1 MTAPTA
7 DRELDLDDLDRQRQ
21 RQANDPAK
29 PPAGAST
36 GRTYNL
42 GAVRPFVKRAA
53 EEIGNRFAIT
63 TIGGWRA
70 SAVDPMG
77 HPAGLAIDVM
87 CSGSTLD
94 AVRQYAVVNR
104 SRLGVK
110 YVLAKQ
116 REYSQEAGW
125 DTGKQ
130 MEDRGSPTD
139 NHMDHAHIS
148 FRLMGGSGAGSD
160 LIDEGNTPPGT
171 PSMGDRIDSVLP
183 DWLPGVNE
191 LLMKALGVSL
201 AAGLLVIGAKQ
212 AVTKGA

>member
-1 MTAPTA
+1 VTAPTA
-7 DRELDLDDLDRQRQ
+7 DRELDVDDLRRQ
-21 RQANDPAK
+21 QARARNDPST
-29 PPAGAST
+29 PPAGATT

-70 SAVDPMG
+70 SAVDVMG

-87 CSGSTLD
+87 CSGGTLD
-94 AVRQYAVVNR
+94 AVRQYAVANR

-125 DTGKQ
+125 DTGRP

-139 NHMDHAHIS
+139 NHMDHAHIN
-148 FRLMGGSGAGSD
+148 FKLMGGSGGD
-160 LIDEGNTPPGT
+160 LIDGGSTPDDTPG
-171 PSMGDRIDSVLP
+171 MGDRVDSILP
-183 DWLPGVNE
+183 DWMGGANQ
-191 LLMKALGVSL
+191 LLVKGLALGC
-201 AAGLLVIGAKQ
+201 AAGLLVLGAKQ